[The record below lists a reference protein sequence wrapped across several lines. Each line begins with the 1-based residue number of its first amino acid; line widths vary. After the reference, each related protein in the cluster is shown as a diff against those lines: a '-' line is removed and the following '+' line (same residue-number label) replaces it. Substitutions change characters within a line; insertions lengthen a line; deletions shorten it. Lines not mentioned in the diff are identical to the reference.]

1 MLEDEIDFGEEI
13 IICTDSQYAMR
24 CCTTYGEKC
33 AKKGWKKEIPNKEL
47 VKRAYQLFK
56 DKKNIKFKHV
66 LAHTGLKDRHSVGN
80 AGADRLANVAIGVT
94 ECPYKEKKDSRRIYL
109 DVPYIR
115 KDEVKKFGA
124 RWDPKKKKWYMMT
137 SLPQSKRAAI
147 LNIVATI

>member
-80 AGADRLANVAIGVT
+80 AGADHLANIAIGAT
-94 ECPYKEKKDSRRIYL
+94 ECPYKEKKDSR
-109 DVPYIR
+109 
-115 KDEVKKFGA
+115 
-124 RWDPKKKKWYMMT
+124 PKRY
-137 SLPQSKRAAI
+137 
-147 LNIVATI
+147 

>member
-1 MLEDEIDFGEEI
+1 
-13 IICTDSQYAMR
+13 MR

-33 AKKGWKKEIPNKEL
+33 AKKGWKKDIPNKDL

-80 AGADRLANVAIGVT
+80 AGADHLANIAIGAT

-137 SLPQSKRAAI
+137 SLPESKKAAI